1 MDTQKLKEARAKTS
15 LELCGS
21 ATIMPSNVMNQQCR
35 SSAQQ
40 CCSLHDRA
48 AQSTFCRFI

>member
-1 MDTQKLKEARAKTS
+1 MDTQLLKEARAETS

-21 ATIMPSNVMNQQCR
+21 ATIMASSVMNQQCR

-40 CCSLHDRA
+40 CRSLHDSA
-48 AQSTFCRFI
+48 AQSTFCRFM

>member
-1 MDTQKLKEARAKTS
+1 MDTQKLKEARAETS

-21 ATIMPSNVMNQQCR
+21 ATIMPSNVMNKQCR

-40 CCSLHDRA
+40 CRSLHDRA